1 MGNYNL
7 NKSVVFVGL
16 MGAGK
21 SSVAKRLSEEIDI
34 PFVDSDHEIELAAG
48 MTVMEIF
55 EQFGESYFRSGEER
69 VLERLLTGQPQII
82 ATGGGAFMS
91 EKIRSMITLNGV
103 SVWLRADFET
113 LWERVQG
120 KKTRPLLQV
129 TDPQKTLR
137 ELIKKRTPIYEI
149 ADIILDSKK
158 NGTHSSVVSK
168 LINLLTYYGNLE
180 RTDGKEIQ

>member
-1 MGNYNL
+1 MANYNL
-7 NKSVVFVGL
+7 NKTVVFVGL

-21 SSVAKRLSEEIDI
+21 SSVGKRLSEEISI
-34 PFVDSDHEIELAAG
+34 PFVDSDDEIELAAG

-69 VLERLLTGQPQII
+69 VLKRLLSGHPRII

-91 EKIRSMITLNGV
+91 KKIRSLINANGV
-103 SVWLRADFET
+103 SVWLKADFET

-129 TDPQKTLR
+129 RDPQQTLKD
-137 ELIKKRTPIYEI
+137 LIIKRTPIYET
-149 ADIILDSKK
+149 ADIIFHSKK

-168 LINLLTYYGNLE
+168 IIKLLTSLGELE
-180 RTDGKEIQ
+180 RIDG